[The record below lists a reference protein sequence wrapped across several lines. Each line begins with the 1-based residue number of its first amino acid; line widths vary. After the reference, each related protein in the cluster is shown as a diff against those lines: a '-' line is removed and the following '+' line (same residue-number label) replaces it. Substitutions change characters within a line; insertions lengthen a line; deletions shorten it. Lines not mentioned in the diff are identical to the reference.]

1 MPITSK
7 DLVEAAN
14 AVVPRIDAVTAQHKM
29 AQGAL
34 LLDIRDST
42 ELEKMGRAEGSHHVP
57 RGMLEFRADPA
68 SPYYDP
74 QLRPDR
80 PVVLHCASGGRAA
93 LAGKL
98 LKDMG
103 YAEVYNLGGFK
114 DWKEGGGPVQEP
126 VDPGM

>member
-7 DLVEAAN
+7 DLLDAAN
-14 AVVPRIDAVTAQHKM
+14 AVVPRIDAATAQRKM

-68 SPYYDP
+68 SPYFDP

-114 DWKEGGGPVQEP
+114 DWKDGGGPVQEP

>member
-1 MPITSK
+1 
-7 DLVEAAN
+7 
-14 AVVPRIDAVTAQHKM
+14 M

-80 PVVLHCASGGRAA
+80 AVVLHCASGGRAA